1 MSGNRPAA
9 TTTDAILPG
18 PRVRPVPAALAL
30 VLLGILPGLLAMLLR
45 PPAPLDELRYLAV
58 AWEMWRDGDVLVPR
72 LNGLPYSH
80 KPPALF
86 WIIHAGWALFG
97 VSEWWPRLIPVLA
110 GLAGVGLTRRL
121 AAALWPQDRGT
132 AALAPW
138 LLAGCM
144 AWLIFTQMV
153 MFDVLLT
160 VWVLLGMWGLW
171 SAAREDHPL
180 GWLAIAVAIGAG
192 ILSKGPVIFA
202 QLLLPAALAPLWQ
215 PGLRQRPGHWYR
227 RLLGAA
233 TLGIGLAL
241 LWAVP
246 AAQRGGPE
254 YASAILWHQTADR
267 MGESFAHARPW
278 WFYLPTLPALFLP
291 WTALPGAWRG
301 FTAIAHD
308 AARTFLVVWIAS
320 VTLALSLVSGKQPHY
335 ILPLLPA
342 LAILAARSL
351 SGIRSEATAAERHVL
366 GGLPALLTVAAAAWL
381 PWSAHQHGL
390 GWLQSGAGWPLAALP
405 ICLWAA
411 RNGSVTAAARRAAL
425 AMGSVFVLVLS
436 GFAHN
441 PVAAGHDLRAAA
453 ATVRDLQNAG
463 AEVVALEHYQGQFT
477 FTGRLAR
484 PIPVVARADLPA
496 WSALHPGAY
505 VIVFKDHLPPGIT
518 AAALA
523 DFPYRSQRLTIW
535 RVGSAVAGKIGAA
548 IQGATAAPGDGRR

>member
-58 AWEMWRDGDVLVPR
+58 AWEMWRDGNVLVPH

-267 MGESFAHARPW
+267 MGGSFAHARPW

-301 FTAIAHD
+301 FTAIARD

-320 VTLALSLVSGKQPHY
+320 VTLALSLISGKQPHY
-335 ILPLLPA
+335 ILPVLPA
-342 LAILAARSL
+342 LAILAARCL
-351 SGIRSEATAAERHVL
+351 SQGHSALAAADRRVL
-366 GGLPALLTVAAAAWL
+366 AGVPALLAVSAAAWL
-381 PWSAHQHGL
+381 LESARGYGLDWS
-390 GWLQSGAGWPLAALP
+390 QSGAGWALAALP
-405 ICLWAA
+405 FCLWTA
-411 RNGSVTAAARRAAL
+411 RARTSTAATRRAAC
-425 AMGSVFVLVLS
+425 AMGSVFVLALTGIV
-436 GFAHN
+436 HN

-453 ATVRDLQNAG
+453 ALVSDLQNAG
-463 AEVVALEHYQGQFT
+463 AEVAALDRYQGQLT
-477 FTGRLAR
+477 FPGRLPR
-484 PIPVVARADLPA
+484 PLTIVARSDLPRWA
-496 WSALHPGAY
+496 VTHPGAFLL
-505 VIVFKDHLPPGIT
+505 VFKDRPPDGIAAT
-518 AAALA
+518 AVF
-523 DFPYRSQRLTIW
+523 DFPYRSQRLRIL
-535 RVGSAVAGKIGAA
+535 RIGAED
-548 IQGATAAPGDGRR
+548 PGEKAMPDGHHWP